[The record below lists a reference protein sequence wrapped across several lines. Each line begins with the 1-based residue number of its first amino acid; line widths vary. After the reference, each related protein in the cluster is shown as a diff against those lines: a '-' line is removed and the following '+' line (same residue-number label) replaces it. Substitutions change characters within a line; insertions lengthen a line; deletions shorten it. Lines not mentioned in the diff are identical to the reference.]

1 MSFSQDRVNRR
12 KERDE
17 EKKQDK
23 AWKKWHKLYSKGTY
37 KGVPSGS
44 LDSADDAEASN
55 SVGDS
60 DPDMWS
66 SGTPGGA
73 RAKKGWA
80 Y

>member
-1 MSFSQDRVNRR
+1 MSSSQDRANRK

-17 EKKQDK
+17 AKKHDK
-23 AWKKWHKLYSKGTY
+23 AWKKWHKLYAKGTY
-37 KGVPSGS
+37 KGVPVGS
-44 LDSADDAEASN
+44 LDSAPDAEASN